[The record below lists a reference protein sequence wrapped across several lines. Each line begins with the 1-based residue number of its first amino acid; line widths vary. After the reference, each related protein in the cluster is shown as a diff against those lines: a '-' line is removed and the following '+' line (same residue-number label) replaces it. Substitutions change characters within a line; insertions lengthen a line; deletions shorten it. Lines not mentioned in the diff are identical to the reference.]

1 MLTKNFY
8 NIFAQTFRRRTSS
21 LHTVEI
27 TDVTGE
33 TQTMKLCSASPY
45 MPDTMLGGICTAYAQ
60 WHGIWHGVFF
70 GTGKT
75 PPTVND
81 IIMESPISVA
91 SNDATRG
98 DLLLQSPGGNGI
110 SVVIGDE
117 YTQLAATHYVTNN
130 TANTIEI
137 SELGLYGKFEND
149 PGIMPFLLD
158 HTVLDEPV
166 ILPPGETQAIT
177 YEIRFPYGK

>member
-1 MLTKNFY
+1 M
-8 NIFAQTFRRRTSS
+8 
-21 LHTVEI
+21 HTVDI
-27 TDVTGE
+27 KDVTGE
-33 TQTMKLCSASPY
+33 TQSMTLCSSSPY
-45 MPDTMLGGICTAYAQ
+45 MPDTMLGAICDGHAQ

-91 SNDATRG
+91 SNDATRF
-98 DLLLQSPGGNGI
+98 DLLIQSPLNNGL

-117 YTQLAATHYVTNN
+117 YAQIAATHYVTNK

-137 SELGLYGKFEND
+137 SELGAYGKLINKSE
-149 PGIMPFLLD
+149 IKPFLLD
-158 HTVLDEPV
+158 HTILDEPI

-177 YEIRFPYGK
+177 YEIRFPYGA